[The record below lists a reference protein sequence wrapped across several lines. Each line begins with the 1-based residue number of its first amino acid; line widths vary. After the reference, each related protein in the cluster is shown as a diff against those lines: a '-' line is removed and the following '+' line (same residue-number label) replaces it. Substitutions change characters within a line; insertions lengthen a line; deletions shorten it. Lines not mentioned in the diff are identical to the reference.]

1 MTKDYHDYFIKDGVH
16 IGQYEEMYQNVED
29 PWYIDKQGRRLDMEA
44 ALTVLRHQQ
53 RRFGQVLDIGCGT
66 GFFSNLL
73 REVVDGQI
81 WASDISA
88 TAVGK
93 ARERYPGINFI
104 VLDAGRAEEL
114 EFDDHFF
121 DLIVM
126 AQTLWCVLER
136 LDQVL
141 GLFKRYLAPDGL
153 LFISQHFLQPGEQG
167 YGADIVAQPD
177 DLYRHLERA
186 GFEIRGMLETNR
198 RRNHHA
204 AIVAALAGGPED
216 AA

>member
-1 MTKDYHDYFIKDGVH
+1 MSQDYHDYFIKDGVH
-16 IGQYEEMYQNVED
+16 IGKYEEMYQNVED

-44 ALTVLRHQQ
+44 ALTVLRHQR
-53 RRFGQVLDIGCGT
+53 RRFAKVLDIGCGT

-73 REVVDGQI
+73 REVVEGQI

-88 TAVGK
+88 TAVRK
-93 ARERYPGINFI
+93 ARERYPGINFF
-104 VLDAGRAEEL
+104 VLDAGQAEEL

-126 AQTLWCVLER
+126 AQTLWCVLEN

-141 GLFKRYLAPDGL
+141 ALFKRYLAPDGL

-167 YGADIVAQPD
+167 YGAEIVATPD
-177 DLYRHLERA
+177 DLFRHLERA
-186 GFEIRGMLETNR
+186 GFEIKDVLETNR
-198 RRNHHA
+198 RLNHHA
-204 AIVAALAGGPED
+204 AIVAAPAGGRED
-216 AA
+216 EA